1 MFNDAKK
8 TKFRQKAFLSI
19 LCLLIFC
26 GAAQA
31 ASPKRDI
38 KEGNRHYQNGDYA
51 ASRKKYAQALEKAP
65 ESDIVNFNL
74 GTAFYKEEDYEQ
86 SVDHLQKVLLSDDE
100 ELKKS
105 AHYNLGNALY
115 RSGMMS
121 VEEDVDLAVSSLEK
135 SLSQYERALSLDKA
149 DKDAKHNYEYVR
161 TELMRL
167 KQQQQQQQQDQ
178 KQCDLPK
185 DKKDQQQQDKPSQEE
200 QEKQQQQQ
208 QQDESG
214 EEEQQQQQG
223 ESGKEEQQQQQGESG
238 EEEQQQQQ
246 KSGQESGQEGQED
259 YNKQNETG
267 AKPQNAEELTPKE
280 AQMLLESYQQTEEPK
295 NLLNVLMKSKDTR
308 PVLKD
313 W

>member
-1 MFNDAKK
+1 M
-8 TKFRQKAFLSI
+8 SI

-74 GTAFYKEEDYEQ
+74 GTAFYKEGDYEQ
-86 SVDHLQKVLLSDDE
+86 SVDHLQKVLLSDNE

-135 SLSQYERALSLDKA
+135 SLSQYERALSLDKD

-161 TELMRL
+161 TELIRL
-167 KQQQQQQQQDQ
+167 KQQQQQQQDQ

-185 DKKDQQQQDKPSQEE
+185 DKKDQQQQDNPSQEK
-200 QEKQQQQQ
+200 QEKQEKQQQ

-214 EEEQQQQQG
+214 EEEQ
-223 ESGKEEQQQQQGESG
+223 QQQQQGESG

-259 YNKQNETG
+259 YNKQNETS

-280 AQMLLESYQQTEEPK
+280 AQMLLESYQQAEEPQ
-295 NLLNVLMKSKDTR
+295 NLLNILMKSKDTSS
-308 PVLKD
+308 VLKD

>member
-8 TKFRQKAFLSI
+8 TKFRQNAFLSV
-19 LCLLIFC
+19 LCLLISC
-26 GAAQA
+26 GVVQA

-38 KEGNRHYQNGDYA
+38 KEGNRYYQDGDYA
-51 ASRKKYAQALEKAP
+51 ASREKYTAALEKVP

-86 SVDHLQKVLLSDDE
+86 AVDHLQKVLLSDDE

-115 RSGMMS
+115 RFGMMS

-135 SLSQYERALSLDKA
+135 SLSQYERALSLDKD

-161 TELMRL
+161 TELIRL
-167 KQQQQQQQQDQ
+167 KQQQDQ

-185 DKKDQQQQDKPSQEE
+185 DKKDQQQQDKPSREE

-214 EEEQQQQQG
+214 EEEQQQH
-223 ESGKEEQQQQQGESG
+223 K
-238 EEEQQQQQ
+238 
-246 KSGQESGQEGQED
+246 KSGHESGQEDQED

-267 AKPQNAEELTPKE
+267 ADPKNAEELTSKE
-280 AQMLLESYQQTEEPK
+280 AQMLLESYQQAEEPK

>member
-8 TKFRQKAFLSI
+8 TKFRQNAFLSV
-19 LCLLIFC
+19 LCLLISC
-26 GAAQA
+26 GVVQA

-38 KEGNRHYQNGDYA
+38 KEGNRYYQDGDYA
-51 ASRKKYAQALEKAP
+51 ASREKYTAALEKVP

-86 SVDHLQKVLLSDDE
+86 AVDHLQKVLLSDDE

-115 RSGMMS
+115 RFGMMS

-185 DKKDQQQQDKPSQEE
+185 DKKDQQQQDNPSQEE
-200 QEKQQQQQ
+200 QEEQEKQQQ

-214 EEEQQQQQG
+214 EEEQ
-223 ESGKEEQQQQQGESG
+223 QQQQQGESG

-259 YNKQNETG
+259 YNKQNETS

-280 AQMLLESYQQTEEPK
+280 AQMLLESYQQAEEPQ
-295 NLLNVLMKSKDTR
+295 NLLNILMKSKDTSS
-308 PVLKD
+308 VLKD